1 MGTRAAASPSSR
13 SPRTKATMS
22 HCAYEVLVAPDHRQ
36 VQPAGRPMC
45 EERDDQ
51 AVAEGHRRIE
61 RQAVRVGIGH
71 QPLAQVRQLVRRLQA
86 LSLVMDRDGLTTEAG
101 APAAGPAPN
110 AIGSHPAASIPPPL
124 EPAMMP
130 SKTSCRPKRRAIDP
144 RPRLSHAEDGLT
156 AVFARA
162 PRAA

>member
-101 APAAGPAPN
+101 GPPARPAPN
-110 AIGSHPAASIPPPL
+110 AFGGHRPPRTPPHLKPAL
-124 EPAMMP
+124 EPV
-130 SKTSCRPKRRAIDP
+130 KTCCPP
-144 RPRLSHAEDGLT
+144 TTP
-156 AVFARA
+156 
-162 PRAA
+162 P

>member
-1 MGTRAAASPSSR
+1 MGPRAAASPSSR

-101 APAAGPAPN
+101 GRAAAPPPL
-110 AIGSHPAASIPPPL
+110 AIGSPRAPGTPPPPTPGVNRGRAFPPL
-124 EPAMMP
+124 E
-130 SKTSCRPKRRAIDP
+130 RRAP
-144 RPRLSHAEDGLT
+144 GPSPRL
-156 AVFARA
+156 AR
-162 PRAA
+162 PG

>member
-1 MGTRAAASPSSR
+1 
-13 SPRTKATMS
+13 MS

-101 APAAGPAPN
+101 GPPPRPPPNPIAGP
-110 AIGSHPAASIPPPL
+110 PPPS
-124 EPAMMP
+124 PP
-130 SKTSCRPKRRAIDP
+130 PP
-144 RPRLSHAEDGLT
+144 P
-156 AVFARA
+156 
-162 PRAA
+162 PPPPN